1 MLTPNQ
7 GGTRP
12 ARDPSYVRCPGTQFC
27 ADSGTETTLCTFGA
41 LADPPFRLTPFIP
54 QDWREEKVTNK
65 KVYSKALNNHL
76 VKLEERW
83 QVGYWTTALRCT
95 ETALRDAM
103 AAVGPEVAAVRE
115 HLATRKLDS
124 SAVD

>member
-1 MLTPNQ
+1 
-7 GGTRP
+7 
-12 ARDPSYVRCPGTQFC
+12 
-27 ADSGTETTLCTFGA
+27 
-41 LADPPFRLTPFIP
+41 
-54 QDWREEKVTNK
+54 VTNK

-95 ETALRDAM
+95 ETALREAM

-115 HLATRKLDS
+115 HLATRNLDS
-124 SAVD
+124 SAID